1 MSTKRILLIHD
12 DRQLANLYR
21 EKLEGTGFIVD
32 STRNL
37 DQAPKLIE
45 NKKPDL
51 LLIDLVLSSGNGVE
65 FVKSL
70 RCEPATLELP
80 VLVFPTSVMALSTAA
95 TQAGATKVISRGQ
108 NPVASVIDTVKTT
121 LDLPGLGAAAD
132 APVFKPDDAWL
143 QMVLE
148 GASEHLN
155 FMRHCLP
162 GLVTSSPD
170 LKTLRNLWALVHG
183 FSEKAALLSNKPL
196 ALVAAAFDMLLCDL
210 NEMPE
215 QVNQSS
221 LRTIG
226 QGIDFLQTL
235 TSPDVMAT
243 GLDPSGSRVLVV
255 DDEESAR
262 QFISAAMSL
271 AGLKNDWA
279 ASPAEALEKLQT
291 KGTDLIFLDV
301 GLPDM
306 NGFELCSKIR
316 GLVHYKKTPVIFLT
330 GMATFQNKAQASLAG
345 GSDFVGKPCNLSE
358 LALKALIWL
367 FRGKIGMV

>member
-21 EKLEGTGFIVD
+21 EKLEGSGFVVD

-37 DQAPKLIE
+37 EQVPKLIE
-45 NKKPDL
+45 NKRPDL
-51 LLIDLVLSSGNGVE
+51 LLIDVVLGSGNAVD
-65 FVKSL
+65 FIKTL
-70 RCEPATLELP
+70 RCDPDTLEMP
-80 VLVFPTSVMALSTAA
+80 ILVFPTTLIPLASAA
-95 TQAGATKVISRGQ
+95 TEAGATKVISRGLH
-108 NPVASVIDTVKTT
+108 PLASVIDTVKTT
-121 LDLPGLGAAAD
+121 LDLPGLGIAAD
-132 APVFKPDDAWL
+132 TPLFKPDEAWL
-143 QMVLE
+143 QMVVE
-148 GASEHLN
+148 GSSEHLN

-162 GLVTSSPD
+162 GLVTASPD

-183 FSEKAALLSNKPL
+183 FSEKAALLTNKAL
-196 ALVAAAFDMLLCDL
+196 ALVANAFDLLLFDL

-215 QVNQSS
+215 QVNQSA

-226 QGIDFLQTL
+226 QAIDFLQTL
-235 TSPDVMAT
+235 SAPEFASTYTDTSA
-243 GLDPSGSRVLVV
+243 SRVLVV

-271 AGLKNDWA
+271 TNLKNEWA
-279 ASPAEALEKLQT
+279 ATPTEALEKL
-291 KGTDLIFLDV
+291 KSPGIDMIFLDV
-301 GLPDM
+301 GLPEM
-306 NGFELCSKIR
+306 NGFELCTKIR
-316 GLVHYKKTPVIFLT
+316 GMDGHKKTPVIFLT

-367 FRGKIGMV
+367 FRGKLGLV